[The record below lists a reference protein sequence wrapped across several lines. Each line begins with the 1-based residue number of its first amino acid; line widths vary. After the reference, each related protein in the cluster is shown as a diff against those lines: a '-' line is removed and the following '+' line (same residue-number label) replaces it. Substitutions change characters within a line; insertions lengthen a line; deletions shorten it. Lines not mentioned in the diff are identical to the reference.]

1 MKPEI
6 PSPQQLN
13 DLTQLAAILDAS
25 THDERVSWM
34 RTLGRSGLS
43 RLYEL
48 AESAPPLTLSHFHDA
63 PGRAVIHHGQ
73 NSLAVFSSF
82 QKRVVDNAGV
92 VQGYNHQSMAWFTG
106 PGHFTLAQDGNE
118 VVFDYT
124 KEPASAFEG
133 FPPLKSN
140 TSGFST
146 FVYGHMIDRVRRV
159 SRHCVVGAAF
169 KKGKPFDAWFMLIRE
184 GESDASN

>member
-1 MKPEI
+1 MQPKI
-6 PSPQQLN
+6 PNPQQLN
-13 DLTQLAAILDAS
+13 DLSELTGILDGS
-25 THDERVSWM
+25 THDERMAWM
-34 RTLGRSGLS
+34 RTLGRSELS
-43 RLYEL
+43 QLYAL
-48 AESAPPLTLSHFHDA
+48 AESAPALELSHFYDA

-92 VQGYNHQSMAWFTG
+92 VQGYNHQSMAWLTG
-106 PGHFTLAQDGNE
+106 PGHFTLAQDGKE

-124 KEPASAFEG
+124 KEPSGAFGG

-159 SRHCVVGAAF
+159 SRHCVVGTAF

-184 GESDASN
+184 VESG